1 MILNLS
7 ISFLLVLIEMYLD
20 TIKPKLNWENPN
32 ACVKQNM
39 NTMIAMLISMLIVGI
54 VAVLGI
60 FVIPRE
66 SVGIL
71 ILSAVFLIPC
81 APIGSGYFKYA
92 PKKIKRM

>member
-1 MILNLS
+1 MSGKSTL
-7 ISFLLVLIEMYLD
+7 E
-20 TIKPKLNWENPN
+20 IKAKLNWENPN

-39 NTMIAMLISMLIVGI
+39 NTMIAMLISILIIGI